1 MPPTCIPGP
10 YMLKNYITLA
20 YRSLIKNKLASA
32 INIAGLAIAVGCS
45 IVAYSFI
52 SGELLGEMLHEH
64 ADEIFQVQTIRNVD
78 DAREISGFTPE
89 AMGPQLAQDLPQVEH
104 AVRIQEARLS
114 IMHGEH
120 EFHDHVRFVD
130 PAYLTMFTIPLA
142 QGNANILN
150 DPDALVLSQDAAMK
164 YFGDQNP
171 IGQSL
176 TFKVSEEVLTSYTV
190 QAVAERFPIG
200 SVSNFSILTT
210 YTNNISLL
218 NPDTPLS
225 DKENWEKD
233 IWATFVQ
240 LSNSSDNKQI
250 EPLLASYVDA
260 KNATITSDNTVQ
272 SFRLDNLKNLVYSAD
287 EVRNSISSGYPRAAM
302 IVLGTISLFLFT
314 LSCFNYINITLGAS
328 NARVKEIG
336 IRKVIGS
343 QKRQIVLQFLTENL
357 VLCSTALLVGIG
369 LAVFLLL
376 PGFGV
381 ISGSNMRLE
390 LDQRTDFWVFLLT
403 FLVGTALLSGSYPA
417 FFIASFKPVAIFT
430 GKFKS
435 RGPNRFMKTLLTGQ
449 FILAFVTMM
458 MCVGFMMNMSYL
470 KNLDWGYDNR
480 DTLVLRLDPESY
492 EIMHDAASQL
502 SQVSHITG
510 ARNHLGMWNGDR
522 VTFTSSG
529 QEEEAVRFEVGEG
542 YFDVVRPRILAG
554 TFPTLPSH
562 VLVNENLASRLESD
576 NPIGETILLGEAEY
590 QVAGIAEDFHFT
602 DFSDL
607 IEPAFWKLGNPAE
620 FSYLVTRFQSGSEDE
635 VVSALATV
643 WNASFPDRQGMNYYF
658 QDESFNSFFMEGRG
672 INQIFG
678 FTAILALLLSC
689 AGLFGLASQHTASKL
704 KEMSIR
710 KILGATVMQIAQLG
724 NRQFMILLIIAS
736 IIATP
741 ISYLLLGNMMDSFIE
756 YRMDLGPAPF
766 IIAIGLTLLVALG
779 TISSQVYRLI
789 SVNPAELLKNE

>member
-1 MPPTCIPGP
+1 
-10 YMLKNYITLA
+10 MLKNYFTLA
-20 YRSLIKNKLASA
+20 YRSLIKNKIASV
-32 INIAGLAIAVGCS
+32 INIAGLAVAVGCS

-78 DAREISGFTPE
+78 DETEISGQTPE
-89 AMGPQLAQDLPQVEH
+89 AMGPQLAQDLPQVKH
-104 AVRIQEARLS
+104 VVRIQEARLS
-114 IMHGEH
+114 IMHGGH

-130 PAYLTMFTIPLA
+130 PAYLEMFTIPLA
-142 QGNANILN
+142 QGSANILD
-150 DPDALVLSQDAAMK
+150 DPDALVLSQDAVVK

-176 TFKVSEEVLTSYTV
+176 TFKVSEEVLKSFTV
-190 QAVAERFPIG
+190 KAVAERFPIS

-210 YTNNISLL
+210 YTNNIALL
-218 NPDTPLS
+218 SPNASIS

-233 IWATFVQ
+233 IWATFLQ
-240 LSNSSDNKQI
+240 LSNSSDGKQI
-250 EPLLASYVDA
+250 EPLLASYVGT
-260 KNATITSDNTVQ
+260 KNASMTGDITVQ
-272 SFRLDNLKNLVYSAD
+272 SFRLDNLKNLVYSAN

-302 IVLGTISLFLFT
+302 ILLGTIALFLFT

-343 QKRQIVLQFLTENL
+343 EKRQIVLQFLTENL
-357 VLCSTALLVGIG
+357 VICSLALLVGIG

-376 PGFGV
+376 PGFSA

-390 LDQRTDFWVFLLT
+390 LDRRIDFWWFLLAV
-403 FLVGTALLSGSYPA
+403 LAGTAIISGSYPA

-449 FILAFVTMM
+449 FVLAFVTMI
-458 MCVGFMMNMSYL
+458 MCIGSMMNMSYL
-470 KNLDWGYDNR
+470 KNLDWGYDNQ
-480 DTLVLRLDPESY
+480 DTLVLRLDANSY
-492 EIMHDAASQL
+492 DIMHDAASQL
-502 SQVSHITG
+502 SQVSHLTG
-510 ARNHLGMWNGDR
+510 ARNHLGSWNGDK
-522 VTFTSSG
+522 VMFTSVG
-529 QEEEAVRFEVGEG
+529 QEEEAVKFEVGEG
-542 YFDVVRPRILAG
+542 YFDVVRPRLLAG
-554 TFPTLPSH
+554 TFPTLSSH
-562 VLVNENLASRLESD
+562 ILVNENLASRLGSD

-590 QVAGIAEDFHFT
+590 QVSGIAEDFHFS

-607 IEPAFWKLGNPAE
+607 IEPAFWKLGNPAD
-620 FSYLVTRFQSGSEDE
+620 FSYLVMRFQSGTEDE
-635 VVSALATV
+635 VVNALATV
-643 WNASFPDRQGMNYYF
+643 WNASFPDQQGMNYYF
-658 QDESFNSFFMEGRG
+658 QDESFHSFFMEGQG
-672 INQIFG
+672 INQIFV

-724 NRQFMILLIIAS
+724 NRQFMILLLIAS
-736 IIATP
+736 LIATP
-741 ISYLLLGNMMDSFIE
+741 ISYLLLGAMLDSFIE
-756 YRMDLGPAPF
+756 YRMNLGPAPF
-766 IIAIGLTLLVALG
+766 LVAIGLTLLVALG

>member
-1 MPPTCIPGP
+1 
-10 YMLKNYITLA
+10 MLKNYITLA